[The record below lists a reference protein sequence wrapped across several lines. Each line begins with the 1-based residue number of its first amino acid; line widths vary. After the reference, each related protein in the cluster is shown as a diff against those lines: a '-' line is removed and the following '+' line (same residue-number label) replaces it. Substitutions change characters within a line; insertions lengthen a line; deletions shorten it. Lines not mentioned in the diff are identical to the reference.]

1 MLVKTVTDIRSQV
14 VGRVKYYSKAM
25 GAGMDHVTRN
35 RVLMFVLLSK
45 SAGLTVDSLDNFLE
59 LEVTKLVVLFTSK
72 SFTLS
77 YSLSVAASCDE
88 LVACK

>member
-1 MLVKTVTDIRSQV
+1 
-14 VGRVKYYSKAM
+14 M
-25 GAGMDHVTRN
+25 GAGVGHVTRN

-77 YSLSVAASCDE
+77 YGLSAAASCDE